1 MPSVRNSRDKRK
13 KNSIIIER
21 IAYSLL
27 YLFSIVI
34 FYLIWDIYRKET
46 IVWEAIYVYIIV
58 YLAFLVGFILII
70 NDLYNNYNY
79 FRDVKDKRGTELI
92 EDTHFLCANPICPRC
107 QGWYWGLIFS
117 LTITLTFKD
126 AVTSM
131 IDNYGYSPYL
141 LIFIA
146 VFIFLITGP
155 FHGVLNF
162 LTKKN
167 RKTDDKL
174 KLVFGIIS
182 GLSLSVVVFGISMLI
197 N

>member
-1 MPSVRNSRDKRK
+1 M
-13 KNSIIIER
+13 
-21 IAYSLL
+21 
-27 YLFSIVI
+27 
-34 FYLIWDIYRKET
+34 
-46 IVWEAIYVYIIV
+46 
-58 YLAFLVGFILII
+58 
-70 NDLYNNYNY
+70 
-79 FRDVKDKRGTELI
+79 KDKRGTELI